1 MWSQRSVD
9 RTTSTPSRSS
19 VVSRSW
25 SGPDFGAPT
34 WSQASSWTPYSALWD
49 ADAVEAVATSAT
61 SAAAI
66 TSRALTVP
74 GVGVKHQ
81 ILKRAL
87 TRRQPGARLSNPVAP
102 DVRAGVAR
110 HPHGPEAGCRR
121 DRAGTGAERCGDSV
135 RPRIEARDRVSLLVR
150 DPDRSV
156 VGSRALREGSGKIE
170 ARHGSIRFR
179 IDPDD
184 GVLRAHPE
192 RPAVA
197 RDAIGRTVADVDPRY
212 LVRAEVESG
221 NGGRL
226 AAEADPEA
234 PVGDGEAGG
243 HASQVERLHNPAA
256 DRVDSPQR
264 AVVEAGHPDGSGSDR
279 HAFRV
284 RA

>member
-61 SAAAI
+61 SAAAM

-135 RPRIEARDRVSLLVR
+135 RPRIEARDRVSLL
-150 DPDRSV
+150 
-156 VGSRALREGSGKIE
+156 
-170 ARHGSIRFR
+170 
-179 IDPDD
+179 
-184 GVLRAHPE
+184 HPE

-234 PVGDGEAGG
+234 PV
-243 HASQVERLHNPAA
+243 
-256 DRVDSPQR
+256 
-264 AVVEAGHPDGSGSDR
+264 
-279 HAFRV
+279 
-284 RA
+284 